1 MDQKRVAEEALHACL
16 RLQRANVQWVAGL
29 RTGLLISLT
38 LLVGLGVGRIDVALS
53 ISIGLLFVSIADS
66 PDSRGVRL
74 RGLLWATLWTS
85 MGVLLG
91 GLVSEYGVT
100 HVAVALV
107 IAAVCGYA
115 GALGPRGGLIGVLT
129 LVLFAL
135 YAGAPVVIDVAALDA
150 AYFIVGGAITIVV
163 NLLLTP
169 PRRLGAVRSGIA
181 HAYRELQDAS
191 QRRGLELA
199 APTVAAAVLSAHTL
213 IDHEGCAGA
222 SSEWAN
228 RLLSHAERTRLAM
241 LALISERSIDPAY
254 VNELTSR
261 LSAAAGAIADE
272 IAAPLGLPGSRRR
285 ARARE
290 RLAALQDLAARA
302 PDSRLATLAQDAAES
317 IGSAVAVLDSPWPL
331 GPRAEIVSPPRTSEP
346 AMPRLRAHLHWSDA
360 VFEHALRLTIAFG
373 GATLAAVII
382 DVSHAYWLPLTV
394 AWIAKPDL
402 ANTVSRVTMRIAGT
416 MVGLILV
423 SAILVIASE
432 LPGEAI
438 ILTVTVGFTGALVL
452 AYLNANYPLAV
463 IGITGFVI
471 LIEYASGEG
480 AADDIIARLL
490 ITALAGLWVLLVAS
504 VRPRRTGAT
513 AVTAMHATTDAL
525 RDYASIVRA
534 GGDSTRARSRAL
546 KERTA
551 ALAAVT
557 AATMETPGFWERAGD
572 RVDPV
577 QAAAVITDIIGAASS
592 ILAEELLEERGHTD
606 PALWGRIDA
615 ELTDLDMRVEA
626 LRAETAPA

>member
-16 RLQRANVQWVAGL
+16 RMQRANVQWVAGL
-29 RTGLLISLT
+29 RTGVLISLT

-74 RGLLWATLWTS
+74 RTMLWATLWIS
-85 MGVLLG
+85 IGVLLG
-91 GLVSEYGVT
+91 GLVSEYRVT

-135 YAGAPVVIDVAALDA
+135 YAGAPVVVDIAVLDA
-150 AYFIVGGAITIVV
+150 TYFAVGGAITIVV

-169 PRRLGAVRSGIA
+169 PRRLGTVRSGIA
-181 HAYRELQDAS
+181 HAYRELQDAA

-213 IDHEGCAGA
+213 IDHEGCLGA
-222 SSEWAN
+222 SNEWAN

-254 VNELTSR
+254 VDELTSR

-290 RLAALQDLAARA
+290 RLGALQD
-302 PDSRLATLAQDAAES
+302 LATLAQDAAES
-317 IGSAVAVLDSPWPL
+317 IGSAVTVLNPPWPL

-346 AMPRLRAHLHWSDA
+346 VIPRLRAHLHWSDA
-360 VFEHALRLTIAFG
+360 VSEHALRLTIAFG
-373 GATLAAVII
+373 GATLASVII
-382 DVSHAYWLPLTV
+382 DVPHAYWLPLTV

-423 SAILVIASE
+423 SAILVIAGE

-471 LIEYASGEG
+471 LVEHVSGEG
-480 AADDIIARLL
+480 ETDDIIARLL

-504 VRPRRTGAT
+504 VRPRRTGST
-513 AVTAMHATTDAL
+513 AVAAMHATTDAL

-534 GGDSTRARSRAL
+534 GGDSTQARSRAL

-592 ILAEELLEERGHTD
+592 ILAVELLEERGPSD
-606 PALWGRIDA
+606 PAVWGRIDA
-615 ELTDLDMRVEA
+615 ELSDLDMRVEA
-626 LRAETAPA
+626 LRAQTAPA

>member
-1 MDQKRVAEEALHACL
+1 MDQRRVAEEALHACL
-16 RLQRANVQWVAGL
+16 RLQRANVQWVAGV
-29 RTGLLISLT
+29 RTGALISLA
-38 LLVGLGVGRIDVALS
+38 LVVGLGVGRIDVALS
-53 ISIGLLFVSIADS
+53 MSIGILFVSIADS

-74 RGLLWATLWTS
+74 RAMLWATLWIS
-85 MGVLLG
+85 LGVLLG
-91 GLVSEYGVT
+91 GLVSEYRVT
-100 HVAVALV
+100 HVAVALI
-107 IAAVCGYA
+107 IAAACGYA

-129 LVLFAL
+129 LVLFAF
-135 YAGAPVVIDVAALDA
+135 YAGAPVVVDVAALDA
-150 AYFIVGGAITIVV
+150 AYFVVGGVITIVV
-163 NLLLTP
+163 NILATP

-181 HAYRELQDAS
+181 HAYRELQDAAH
-191 QRRGLELA
+191 RRGLELA
-199 APTVAAAVLSAHTL
+199 APTVAAAVLSARTV

-222 SSEWAN
+222 SREWAN

-241 LALISERSIDPAY
+241 LALISERTIDPAY
-254 VNELTSR
+254 VDELTSR
-261 LSAAAGAIADE
+261 LSATAGALADE
-272 IAAPLGLPGSRRR
+272 IAAPLGVPGSRRR

-290 RLAALQDLAARA
+290 RLAAFQDLATRA
-302 PDSRLATLAQDAAES
+302 PDTRLATLAQDAAES
-317 IGSAVAVLDSPWPL
+317 MASAVAALDAPWPL
-331 GPRAEIVSPPRTSEP
+331 GPRAEIVSPPRTSTP
-346 AMPRLRAHLHWSDA
+346 VLPRLRAHLHWSDP
-360 VFEHALRLTIAFG
+360 VVEHALRLTIAFG
-373 GATLAAVII
+373 GATLVAVIA

-416 MVGLILV
+416 MVGLVLV

-438 ILTVTVGFTGALVL
+438 ILCVTIGVTGALAI

-471 LIEYASGEG
+471 LIEHVIGEG
-480 AADDIIARLL
+480 ATYDIIARLI

-513 AVTAMHATTDAL
+513 TVAAMHATTDAL
-525 RDYASIVRA
+525 RDYAGIVRA
-534 GGDSTRARSRAL
+534 GGDSTQARARVL

-577 QAAAVITDIIGAASS
+577 QAAAVITDIIGTASS
-592 ILAEELLEERGHTD
+592 ILAEELLEERGQSD
-606 PALWGRIDA
+606 PGLWDRIDA
-615 ELTDLDMRVEA
+615 ELSDLDARVEA
-626 LRAETAPA
+626 LRAEAAPA